1 MLNDG
6 FSSVVVYQI
15 CHAGKI
21 SDITCFVCLQANCA
35 CTHAE
40 MLSPKCQLF
49 KDMQMSHFQRAV
61 LVLVLNNLSTDRCRE
76 IRLCVLYLRSAWTLL
91 YAPLCSKHR
100 VEPLY

>member
-6 FSSVVVYQI
+6 FVYQI
-15 CHAGKI
+15 CHAVKI
-21 SDITCFVCLQANCA
+21 SDITWFVCLQANCA

-61 LVLVLNNLSTDRCRE
+61 LVSVLNKLSTDRCRE
-76 IRLCVLYLRSAWTLL
+76 KCCVSTMSVDPSLR
-91 YAPLCSKHR
+91 PF
-100 VEPLY
+100 V